1 LERDNRSP
9 VCREEQQKKI
19 FDSEYLSGGG
29 CKAKK
34 EKKKSFAY
42 VFGNINC
49 NVFIVYKK
57 GKNMKMLLQYL
68 PTNIRLIKKIYFK
81 RLF

>member
-9 VCREEQQKKI
+9 VCREEQQKRI

-57 GKNMKMLLQYL
+57 V
-68 PTNIRLIKKIYFK
+68 KIENFVAIFTDK
-81 RLF
+81 HKID